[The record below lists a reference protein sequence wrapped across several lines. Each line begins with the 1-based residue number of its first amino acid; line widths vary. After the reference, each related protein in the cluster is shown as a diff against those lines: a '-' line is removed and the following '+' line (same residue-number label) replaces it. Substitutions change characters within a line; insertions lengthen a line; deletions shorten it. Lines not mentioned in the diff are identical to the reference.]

1 MTMEIDVRAAY
12 ESYLQIYETEKF
24 EILYDEDERPMMIRE
39 RKNTPPPLNW
49 MEWLMAEMEIGIEHE
64 AYEYCAVLRDEL
76 KALENETESPKTKRN
91 ANRKPRK
98 NKGVD
103 SAG

>member
-1 MTMEIDVRAAY
+1 
-12 ESYLQIYETEKF
+12 
-24 EILYDEDERPMMIRE
+24 MMIRE

-76 KALENETESPKTKRN
+76 KVLENETDSPKTKRN
-91 ANRKPRK
+91 ANRKSRK